1 MLLGELV
8 GQHHV
13 RVGFEEFVGVVSPFF
28 EETAG
33 KECSLESS
41 R

>member
-1 MLLGELV
+1 MGK
-8 GQHHV
+8 HHV

-33 KECSLESS
+33 KNVV
-41 R
+41 